1 MCKNGGGVGEW
12 LEDWC
17 TVLVIDRY
25 KLEQTLSSL
34 FCKATLGK
42 PFAARLSCDLL
53 FIKLWAT
60 EKVFQNI
67 KMAKLLPQALKDAV
81 L

>member
-1 MCKNGGGVGEW
+1 MGWGSGWRTGTQFN
-12 LEDWC
+12 
-17 TVLVIDRY
+17 VLVIDPY

-34 FCKATLGK
+34 FCVATLGK

-60 EKVFQNI
+60 EVENVCQNI